1 MLFVMEQPEEDNMS
15 NVIQIPIR
23 HRSATPNGARRTLKA
38 EVAEL
43 RRLSAAAQAAT
54 ADFARAT
61 ARLEEIDMPGRARQI
76 KAAKLASL

>member
-1 MLFVMEQPEEDNMS
+1 MS
-15 NVIQIPIR
+15 NVIQMPVR
-23 HRSATPNGARRTLKA
+23 HRSAPTQVARRTLRA

-43 RRLSAAAQAAT
+43 RRLSTAAQAAA